1 MTDVIAGGGQARLA
15 GRHPSLAHLRRRGG
29 VLVGALALMLG
40 CAMALAPEASASP
53 PVSIPAPIGNTN
65 TYPAGIACPF
75 TLQTTLIG
83 GNQVLTFFD
92 DGRFLATGRHIDR
105 LTNVDTGTSITLNLN
120 GIVSQV
126 PTADGGSVLRA
137 IGITSFI
144 FFPGDA
150 GPGEPRP
157 DEPTSSSATSS
168 PSQTPRAPSR
178 RSSRTARARTSAR
191 CST

>member
-1 MTDVIAGGGQARLA
+1 MTDVIAGREPARLA
-15 GRHPSLAHLRRRGG
+15 RRHPSLAHLRRRSG
-29 VLVGALALMLG
+29 VLIGALTLMLG
-40 CAMALAPEASASP
+40 CAMALAPAASASP

-75 TLQTTLIG
+75 TLQGTLIG

-105 LTNVDTGTSITLNLN
+105 LTNVDSGTSITLNLN

-137 IGITSFI
+137 TGITSFI

-150 GPGEPRP
+150 GPGHNQTGRTYLFIGYFVAVSDPSGTV
-157 DEPTSSSATSS
+157 TSFKSYGTRKNVCAMLT
-168 PSQTPRAPSR
+168 
-178 RSSRTARARTSAR
+178 
-191 CST
+191 